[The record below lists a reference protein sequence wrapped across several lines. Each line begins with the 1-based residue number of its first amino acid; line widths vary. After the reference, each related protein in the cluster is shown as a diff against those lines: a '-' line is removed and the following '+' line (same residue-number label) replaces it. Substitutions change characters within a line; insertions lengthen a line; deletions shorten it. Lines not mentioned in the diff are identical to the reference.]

1 VTTRLNRGTSAE
13 DIAWIRPYIDGVAA
27 LYGGGA
33 NVIMQLGWPEVGR
46 GVIESTVE
54 NGRTDLHPVKRART
68 TFTYLSV
75 ALLGTD
81 DERAAYRR
89 EVNRQHA
96 QVRSAGGTAE
106 SPVEY
111 NAMDPELQ
119 LWVAAC
125 LYWGTEDMV
134 QRLHGPLDE
143 PTLDQLY
150 RHGARLGTTLQ
161 VRDDMWPADRA
172 AFEDYWQA
180 GLERVSFD
188 PQVSRYLLKVV
199 LGFHSF
205 PWPLRVTLGRFV
217 RFMNTGFL
225 PAEFRDALGMAWDG
239 EQRRRHDRVVRVT
252 RLVSRFLPS
261 FVRSQPFGLLLWD
274 LRLRRRMGRQLV

>member
-1 VTTRLNRGTSAE
+1 VPAGVSSRTSAE
-13 DIAWIRPYIDGVAA
+13 DIAEIRGYIDGIAA
-27 LYGGGA
+27 LYAGGA

-46 GVIESTVE
+46 GVIESKVE
-54 NGRTDLHPVKRART
+54 SGRTDLHPVKRART

-75 ALLGTD
+75 ALLGSD
-81 DERAAYRR
+81 EERAAYRR

-96 QVRSAGGTAE
+96 QVRSTSE

-111 NAMDPELQ
+111 NAMNPDLQ

-143 PTLDQLY
+143 QTLDLLY

-161 VRDDMWPADRA
+161 VREDMWPADRA

-180 GLERVSFD
+180 GLKRVSFD
-188 PQVSRYLLKVV
+188 PEVSRYLLKVV
-199 LGFHSF
+199 LGFRAF

-217 RFMNTGFL
+217 TFMNTGFL
-225 PAEFRDALGMAWDG
+225 PAEFRDALGMAWDD
-239 EQRRRHDRVVRVT
+239 EQQRRHDRVVRVT
-252 RLVSRFLPS
+252 RIVSRFLPS

-274 LRLRRRMGRQLV
+274 LRLRRRTGRRLV